1 MIKNVEKLFNNEFNE
16 IKSLLDVNYFISNS
30 NFIELCKNSI
40 KCINNGGKI
49 LLYGNGG
56 SAADAQHL
64 AAELVVK
71 YKKKR
76 KPISAIALTTDTSIL
91 TAHSNDFHFDTI
103 FSRQIDALGNKKD
116 ICIAITTSG
125 NSKNLIEAAKICK
138 SKKIK
143 SFCLSGNNGGKLSK
157 YTDYPIIIK
166 SKTTSVIQVMEI
178 CIGQILCNIL
188 ENNLK

>member
-1 MIKNVEKLFNNEFNE
+1 MKKNLEKLFKNEFNE
-16 IKSLLDVNYFISNS
+16 IKSLLDADYFINNS

-40 KCINNGGKI
+40 KCMNNGGKI

-76 KPISAIALTTDTSIL
+76 KPISAIALTTDTSVL

-103 FSRQIDALGNKKD
+103 FSRQIDALGSKKD

-125 NSKNLIEAAKICK
+125 NSKNLIEAAKMCK
-138 SKKIK
+138 KKKIR
-143 SFCLSGNNGGKLSK
+143 SFCFSGNKGGKLKK
-157 YTDYPIIIK
+157 YIDHPILIP
-166 SKTTSVIQVMEI
+166 SNTTSVVQVVEI
-178 CIGQILCNIL
+178 AIGQILCNIL
-188 ENNLK
+188 EESQK